1 MVQAMIDGGMIAN
14 NPAIYAYQMPMYFNH
29 KKTKVKSKDIKMMSI
44 AAGVVPNKNKIT
56 HAS

>member
-29 KKTKVKSKDIKMMSI
+29 KAKSKDIKMFSI